1 MTVGDVSIEENI
13 KNITTVTASDADG
26 DPLIFSLKENVNDN
40 SELII
45 TPEGLLSFI
54 TAADYETKTEYVA
67 FIEVTDG
74 LFSDDIAINI
84 SVTDANDNPPVIVSS
99 GFTSDENQMTI
110 GLIEATDVD
119 TNTEFSYQIS
129 GTDAEFISI
138 NENGLMS
145 YITAPDY
152 ETKSSYVINLNV
164 SDGLNSTDKELNIE
178 VNNILEDIISSTISI
193 SDGTDSQAP
202 VLDIVLKLDELSGVK
217 KVYAVLSNKAPS
229 GLQADEYETYRNC
242 GGVKVLELNNSSSTI
257 WTTSQELN
265 AESTQI
271 CNYVVDYYF
280 NFYDIENETAP
291 PTPGIHL
298 SYGNG
303 RLYDNKQYS
312 THSYGRSENDITIE
326 NVASKNTVDTFSTN
340 GQEYAYLLYS
350 PSVNIL
356 KNAVLVHSRLTQL
369 QHQL

>member
-1 MTVGDVSIEENI
+1 MSCLE
-13 KNITTVTASDADG
+13 
-26 DPLIFSLKENVNDN
+26 LKKY
-40 SELII
+40 I
-45 TPEGLLSFI
+45 SF
-54 TAADYETKTEYVA
+54 
-67 FIEVTDG
+67 
-74 LFSDDIAINI
+74 N
-84 SVTDANDNPPVIVSS
+84 
-99 GFTSDENQMTI
+99 
-110 GLIEATDVD
+110 
-119 TNTEFSYQIS
+119 
-129 GTDAEFISI
+129 
-138 NENGLMS
+138 
-145 YITAPDY
+145 
-152 ETKSSYVINLNV
+152 
-164 SDGLNSTDKELNIE
+164 
-178 VNNILEDIISSTISI
+178 
-193 SDGTDSQAP
+193 
-202 VLDIVLKLDELSGVK
+202 
-217 KVYAVLSNKAPS
+217 NKAPS
-229 GLQADEYETYRNC
+229 GLQADEYGNYRNC

-350 PSVNIL
+350 PSSEYPEECSIGTFQINSITTPTL
-356 KNAVLVHSRLTQL
+356 AVPDLACTSAMLSGSTEDSIK
-369 QHQL
+369 

>member
-1 MTVGDVSIEENI
+1 MS
-13 KNITTVTASDADG
+13 
-26 DPLIFSLKENVNDN
+26 
-40 SELII
+40 

-178 VNNILEDIISSTISI
+178 VNNILEDIISS
-193 SDGTDSQAP
+193 
-202 VLDIVLKLDELSGVK
+202 
-217 KVYAVLSNKAPS
+217 
-229 GLQADEYETYRNC
+229 
-242 GGVKVLELNNSSSTI
+242 
-257 WTTSQELN
+257 
-265 AESTQI
+265 
-271 CNYVVDYYF
+271 NY
-280 NFYDIENETAP
+280 
-291 PTPGIHL
+291 
-298 SYGNG
+298 
-303 RLYDNKQYS
+303 
-312 THSYGRSENDITIE
+312 
-326 NVASKNTVDTFSTN
+326 
-340 GQEYAYLLYS
+340 YL
-350 PSVNIL
+350 
-356 KNAVLVHSRLTQL
+356 
-369 QHQL
+369 